1 MRAEPFQIQNFING
15 EFVEPISGRYLDNVE
30 PATGKPYSQVADSDA
45 HDVDLAV
52 AAAEK
57 AFSDWSKKTAAERSD
72 FLLRIA
78 GLVERDLEKFARA
91 ESIDTGKPI
100 ALARSLDIPRA
111 VANFRFFATAIL
123 HTESEAHIT
132 DNIAFNYTLRQPRG
146 IAGLISPWNLP
157 LYLLSWKI
165 APAIAVGNTAI
176 AKPSELTPMTAYML
190 CEVAREVGLPNGVL
204 NVVHGTGPNVGSAIT
219 AHPKINTISFT
230 GGTATGRKVAEAC
243 APLFKKVSLELGG
256 KNPNIIFADA
266 DLDAAIAGSVRSS
279 FANQG
284 QVCLCGSR
292 LFVERSA
299 YKNFVERF
307 IDKASQLCLGD
318 PLDEKT
324 EQGAIVNKTQLEKV
338 KFYVDLA
345 QKEGGKIALGGS
357 APQAPNERCREGYFF
372 QPTVITG
379 LSVSCRTNREEIFGP
394 VITITPFDSEE
405 EVIDHANDVEYGLS
419 SSVWTQNLSRA
430 HRVAERINTGT
441 VWVNCWLV
449 RDLRV
454 PFGGMKQSG
463 VGREGGEEA
472 LALLHRAKK
481 CLHREVRYL
490 SYENRAEVEDLIAR
504 LRGYLWHTSSLE
516 GFRQIHAQNAIKVN
530 RGDLPKAYS
539 QSQYSNCLEE
549 GGISLFDLIT
559 HRDRDLIGED
569 LLLLDK
575 WPGVM
580 FRHTPTVFLGMEL
593 SSIAS
598 NLLFYPELK
607 RRRGLG
613 GIIPRIEVCHVGD
626 ISLDLVKK
634 IGLWVEA
641 KPTDI
646 LFYRDVDD
654 AIGALAPKETQ

>member
-1 MRAEPFQIQNFING
+1 MRIESPQIRNLING
-15 EFVEPISGRYLDNVE
+15 EFVEPIGGKYLDNVE
-30 PATGKPYSQVADSDA
+30 PATGKSYSQVADSDA
-45 HDVDLAV
+45 RDVDLAV

-57 AFSDWSKKTAAERSD
+57 AFCDWSKQPAAERSNH
-72 FLLRIA
+72 LLRIA
-78 GLVERDLEKFARA
+78 ALIERDLEKFARA

-100 ALARSLDIPRA
+100 SLARTLDIPRA

-123 HTESEAHIT
+123 HTESEAHMT
-132 DNIAFNYTLRQPRG
+132 DNVAFNYTLRQPRG

-190 CEVAREVGLPNGVL
+190 CEIAREAGLPNGVL

-230 GGTATGRKVAEAC
+230 GGTVTGRKVAEAC

-292 LFVERSA
+292 VFVERSA
-299 YKNFVERF
+299 YKDFVERF
-307 IDKASQLCLGD
+307 MERTAQLCLGD

-357 APQAPNERCREGYFF
+357 APQPPNERCREGYFF

-379 LSVSCRTNREEIFGP
+379 LSVSCRTNQEEIFGP
-394 VITITPFDSEE
+394 VITITPFDGEE
-405 EVIDHANDVEYGLS
+405 EVINYANDVEYGLS

-441 VWVNCWLV
+441 VWVNCWLL

-472 LALLHRAKK
+472 LRFFTESKNVCVAK
-481 CLHREVRYL
+481 
-490 SYENRAEVEDLIAR
+490 
-504 LRGYLWHTSSLE
+504 
-516 GFRQIHAQNAIKVN
+516 
-530 RGDLPKAYS
+530 
-539 QSQYSNCLEE
+539 
-549 GGISLFDLIT
+549 
-559 HRDRDLIGED
+559 
-569 LLLLDK
+569 
-575 WPGVM
+575 
-580 FRHTPTVFLGMEL
+580 
-593 SSIAS
+593 
-598 NLLFYPELK
+598 
-607 RRRGLG
+607 
-613 GIIPRIEVCHVGD
+613 
-626 ISLDLVKK
+626 
-634 IGLWVEA
+634 
-641 KPTDI
+641 
-646 LFYRDVDD
+646 
-654 AIGALAPKETQ
+654 